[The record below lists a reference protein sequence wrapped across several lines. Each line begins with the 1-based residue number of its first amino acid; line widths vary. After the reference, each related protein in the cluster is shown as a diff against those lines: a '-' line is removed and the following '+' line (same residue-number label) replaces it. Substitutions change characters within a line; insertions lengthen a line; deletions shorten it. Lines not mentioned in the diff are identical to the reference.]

1 MYFYCFFCATVKCA
15 LVASTIRQRFGMTA
29 FSPRIIQRKWIKGA
43 CFEEEKP
50 YLPGYV
56 FVCSEAPI
64 ENFVEIR
71 MMEGVIRCLGQR
83 DEGYRLQVAAELAC
97 YDRFINVQRED
108 AAAIIMEETG
118 IGADLVVE
126 ASGAGSAIRTAIQVL
141 KKWGT
146 LCAIGMTGAPTV
158 EVPWNQAMMKVLDV
172 QFNMS
177 SSYHGWDM
185 ALKLMASGRVKVAPM
200 IGVRLLTE
208 WEQAF
213 ADLEAGKAMKL
224 LLKPTS
230 F

>member
-83 DEGYRLQVAAELAC
+83 DEGYRLQGDDLKFAKMLYEHDGVLGIMKTYREGDRVKLVQSMMGDFDAQIIKLDPRKGRAQLQ
-97 YDRFINVQRED
+97 YDFD
-108 AAAIIMEETG
+108 G
-118 IGADLVVE
+118 
-126 ASGAGSAIRTAIQVL
+126 
-141 KKWGT
+141 
-146 LCAIGMTGAPTV
+146 
-158 EVPWNQAMMKVLDV
+158 
-172 QFNMS
+172 
-177 SSYHGWDM
+177 SSYKVWVGYDM
-185 ALKLMASGRVKVAPM
+185 IEDTDTK
-200 IGVRLLTE
+200 
-208 WEQAF
+208 
-213 ADLEAGKAMKL
+213 ADGQ
-224 LLKPTS
+224 
-230 F
+230 

>member
-83 DEGYRLQVAAELAC
+83 DEGYRLQGDDLKFAKMLYEHDGVLGIMKTYREGDRVKLVKSMLGDFDARIVKLDPRKGRAQLQ
-97 YDRFINVQRED
+97 YDFD
-108 AAAIIMEETG
+108 G
-118 IGADLVVE
+118 
-126 ASGAGSAIRTAIQVL
+126 
-141 KKWGT
+141 
-146 LCAIGMTGAPTV
+146 
-158 EVPWNQAMMKVLDV
+158 
-172 QFNMS
+172 
-177 SSYHGWDM
+177 SSYKVWVGYDM
-185 ALKLMASGRVKVAPM
+185 IEDTDTK
-200 IGVRLLTE
+200 
-208 WEQAF
+208 
-213 ADLEAGKAMKL
+213 ADGE
-224 LLKPTS
+224 
-230 F
+230 

>member
-83 DEGYRLQVAAELAC
+83 DEGYRLQGDDLKFAKMLYEHDGVLGIMKTYREGDRVKLVKSMLGDFDARIVKLDPRKGRAQLQ
-97 YDRFINVQRED
+97 YDFD
-108 AAAIIMEETG
+108 G
-118 IGADLVVE
+118 
-126 ASGAGSAIRTAIQVL
+126 
-141 KKWGT
+141 
-146 LCAIGMTGAPTV
+146 
-158 EVPWNQAMMKVLDV
+158 
-172 QFNMS
+172 
-177 SSYHGWDM
+177 SSYKVWVGYDM
-185 ALKLMASGRVKVAPM
+185 IDDV
-200 IGVRLLTE
+200 
-208 WEQAF
+208 
-213 ADLEAGKAMKL
+213 DGKADGE
-224 LLKPTS
+224 
-230 F
+230 

>member
-83 DEGYRLQVAAELAC
+83 DEGYRLQGDDLKFAKML
-97 YDRFINVQRED
+97 YDHNGVLGIMKTYREGDRVKLVKNMLGDFD
-108 AAAIIMEETG
+108 AQI
-118 IGADLVVE
+118 V
-126 ASGAGSAIRTAIQVL
+126 
-141 KKWGT
+141 K
-146 LCAIGMTGAPTV
+146 
-158 EVPWNQAMMKVLDV
+158 LDPRKGRA
-172 QFNMS
+172 QLQYDFDG
-177 SSYHGWDM
+177 SSYKVWVGYDM
-185 ALKLMASGRVKVAPM
+185 IDDVN
-200 IGVRLLTE
+200 
-208 WEQAF
+208 
-213 ADLEAGKAMKL
+213 GKADGE
-224 LLKPTS
+224 
-230 F
+230 